1 MLELAVTPG
10 RPHLPPS
17 IIFDQPDYLSNLQ
30 RIRFYAP
37 GIPSP
42 TLSQADTSDAR
53 RLAASGDGGEADPLF
68 GDGRFASRV
77 RGTSEFSVVEQ
88 DRELAHDFCAGIG
101 RQTRRELRV
110 PSAPIEALHLISQDD
125 AAHRQAFRNHNLE
138 RIALRLAR
146 DRTEEA

>member
-37 GIPSP
+37 GIPGP

-53 RLAASGDGGEADPLF
+53 RLAASGDGGEADPHF
-68 GDGRFASRV
+68 GDGRFASAFAV
-77 RGTSEFSVVEQ
+77 HQNSQSSSKTAS
-88 DRELAHDFCAGIG
+88 LPTI
-101 RQTRRELRV
+101 
-110 PSAPIEALHLISQDD
+110 SAPVLAGRR
-125 AAHRQAFRNHNLE
+125 AANSACRARQS
-138 RIALRLAR
+138 RLFTR
-146 DRTEEA
+146 S